1 RKGIEIMKNKNKG
14 LWILIAVT
22 IVVLMVNPRT
32 IKYLKAKTN
41 LDKGRITI
49 IKEVETPHSNQIIYE
64 RLDNELIKYQGGVLA
79 LYNMTGEQLWSVNL
93 SINRPV
99 IKTNSNSIYIVD
111 ENKNQILR
119 INKKGE
125 QVYKSPLD
133 KNYKNFSVCDD
144 NYVVLH
150 YGTENPIQCIVIIN
164 DKGKKVSETILG
176 EGEITNIA
184 VSKACDRM
192 AISTI
197 NINKDSLENNILIY
211 DLKANLL
218 SSQNFR
224 DKIILNIFYNEKGN
238 LIAIDEKNIF
248 SISEDNSTN
257 WKTDFSDPITII
269 NTKNRDHI
277 ITYSKGS
284 NRNSI
289 IYSPTENT
297 IKTLSHDGKLFSEIK
312 QGEEVINIDSYKND
326 IITCSL
332 RTIFKYNKNGN
343 LKMEYPYTADVLKCF
358 ALSDDNIAVITK
370 EKISF
375 LSFKEK

>member
-1 RKGIEIMKNKNKG
+1 MKNKNKG

>member
-1 RKGIEIMKNKNKG
+1 MKNKNKG
-14 LWILIAVT
+14 LWILIAVI
-22 IVVLMVNPRT
+22 IVIFMVNPRT

-41 LDKGRITI
+41 LDKGRIVI
-49 IKEVETPHSNQIIYE
+49 VKEVEIPHSNQIIYE
-64 RLDNELIKYQGGVLA
+64 KLGNELIKYQGGVLA
-79 LYNMTGEQLWSVNL
+79 LYNTMGEQLWSINL

-99 IKTNSNSIYIVD
+99 IKTNSNSIYIID
-111 ENKNQILR
+111 ENKNQMLR

-144 NYVVLH
+144 NYAVLH
-150 YGTENPIQCIVIIN
+150 YGTENPIQCLVIIN

-176 EGEITNIA
+176 EGEITNMAI
-184 VSKACDRM
+184 SKTYDRM

-197 NINKDSLENNILIY
+197 NTNKDNLENSILIY

-218 SSQNFR
+218 SSQNFGDR
-224 DKIILNIFYNEKGN
+224 IVLNIFYNEKGD
-238 LIAIDEKNIF
+238 LVAIDEKDIF
-248 SISEDNSTN
+248 SINEDNSIN
-257 WKTDFSDPITII
+257 WKTDFNDPITII
-269 NTKNRDHI
+269 NTKNKNFI
-277 ITYSKGS
+277 TTYSKGS

-289 IYSPTENT
+289 IYSPTENI

-312 QGEEVINIDSYKND
+312 QSEEVINIDSYKAD
-326 IITCSL
+326 IVACSL
-332 RTIFKYNKNGN
+332 RTIFRYNKNGN
-343 LKMEYPYTADVLKCF
+343 LKMEYPYTADILKCF